1 MADSIPL
8 SAAQRGKIRRLSQPR
23 ELSPDE
29 EGGELNIVPFL
40 DIIVNVLIFVLA
52 TVAVTFTATIDTT
65 PPAQST
71 GGVRDEVKSEAL
83 NLTVFIVNEGFSIK
97 ASGGSVAPGCEGTGE
112 GITIPK
118 KGTQYD
124 FSGLNACAKRLKDSS
139 DSFKDESQVFIAA
152 NWDTSYQTII
162 SVIDALRAAPLGCSP
177 GPSCGNLFQDVNFRV
192 PK

>member
-1 MADSIPL
+1 MADQL
-8 SAAQRGKIRRLSQPR
+8 SAAQRSKIRRLSQPR

-65 PPAQST
+65 PPAAQS
-71 GGVRDEVKSEAL
+71 GGVRKEIESEAL
-83 NLTVFIVNEGFSIK
+83 NLTIFIVNDGFSLK
-97 ASGGSVAPGCEGTGE
+97 ASGGNVAPGCEHPGP

-118 KGTQYD
+118 KGGQYD
-124 FSGLNACAKRLKDSS
+124 YAALTECARKLKNAS
-139 DSFKDESQVFIAA
+139 DAFKDETQVFIAA
-152 NWDTSYQTII
+152 NWGTDYQTVI
-162 SVIDALRAAPLGCSP
+162 SVIDAVRQAPNGDI
-177 GPSCGNLFQDVNFRV
+177 LFTDVNFKV